1 MVWKAVKEKMK
12 IFTTIRRVGG
22 FTITELLLVAVVIA
36 LLASAGG
43 GYYFGTY
50 KRMLVEKCAAQ
61 MVLTAKYARVV
72 AIEKQTPCRLVV
84 DKTQGRF
91 FLTVKALNP
100 ETGEREDMVISNPYT
115 KPMELGDEIKF
126 EEVKIVST
134 VETGI
139 DLFDEDIVVFR
150 PDGTADMA
158 VVQVGD
164 GKNHYTVYVRPSTGR
179 AKAEFGVAGELTI
192 DIIDLDE
199 EGY

>member
-1 MVWKAVKEKMK
+1 MKEKMK
-12 IFTTIRRVGG
+12 IFTTIRRSGG
-22 FTITELLLVAVVIA
+22 FTIVELLLVTVVIA

-50 KRMLVEKCAAQ
+50 KRMLVEKCAGQ

-91 FLTVKALNP
+91 FLTINTLNP

-115 KPMELGDEIKF
+115 KPVELGETKF

-134 VETGI
+134 AKI
-139 DLFDEDIVVFR
+139 DIDRFDEDIVVFR
-150 PDGTADMA
+150 PNGTADMA
-158 VVQVGD
+158 VLQMGD
-164 GKNHYTVYVRPSTGR
+164 GKNHYTVYIRPSTGR
-179 AKAEFGVAGELTI
+179 AKAEFGPAGELPI

-199 EGY
+199 EEY